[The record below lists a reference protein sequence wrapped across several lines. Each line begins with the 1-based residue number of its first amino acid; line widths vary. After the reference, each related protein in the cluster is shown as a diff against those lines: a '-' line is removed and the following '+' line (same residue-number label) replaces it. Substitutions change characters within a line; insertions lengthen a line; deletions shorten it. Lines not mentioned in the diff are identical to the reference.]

1 VLDLSGKIA
10 LVTGASRGI
19 GAAVAQQ
26 LAERGADIIINYRS
40 KAHRAEEIA
49 ANVIATGQRA
59 VLAQADIT
67 NEEEVGRM
75 MQNIATNLTK
85 LDLLVLNAS
94 GGMEKDKSADYA
106 MDLNLK
112 SQERLADLAVPL
124 MKDGGRIVFV
134 TSHLAHFYGQKP
146 VSAIYENVAASKY
159 AGEQSLRDRIPQL
172 TDKGISL
179 IVVSG
184 DLIEGTITP
193 KLMERANRGF
203 INERREQAGTLPTVA
218 DFAKAIA
225 DACTNTS
232 LSSGETIFV
241 GSTEW

>member
-1 VLDLSGKIA
+1 MLDLSGKIA